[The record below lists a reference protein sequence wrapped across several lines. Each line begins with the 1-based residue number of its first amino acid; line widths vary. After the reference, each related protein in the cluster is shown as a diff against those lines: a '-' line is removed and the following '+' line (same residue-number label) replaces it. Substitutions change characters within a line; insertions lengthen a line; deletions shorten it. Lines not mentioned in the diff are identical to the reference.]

1 MEKILSVN
9 HILHL
14 TRARSMALAMAATS
28 YTTLAPPP
36 QLQRPLT
43 VANFKNERATA
54 MTRINM
60 RPPNS
65 IRMRGAGG
73 LEYYQ

>member
-43 VANFKNERATA
+43 IPNKDSPVAPSAA
-54 MTRINM
+54 MISFTTLSNHTSTNPKTRKT
-60 RPPNS
+60 
-65 IRMRGAGG
+65 
-73 LEYYQ
+73 